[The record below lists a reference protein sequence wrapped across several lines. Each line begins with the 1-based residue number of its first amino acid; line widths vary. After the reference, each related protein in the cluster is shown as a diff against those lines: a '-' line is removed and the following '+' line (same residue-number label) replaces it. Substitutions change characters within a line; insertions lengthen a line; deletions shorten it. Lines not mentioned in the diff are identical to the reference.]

1 MNKNKTMLL
10 WMGLAVLVIA
20 AVVYGVFIAPLGGS
34 GGALKYHK
42 PGDFIVTNISDS
54 SRLMKIQPILEYDDS
69 VRSDADKED
78 YLKLHQPIIRE
89 CVISI
94 VRAKTEPELRSTGI
108 VEQLRSEIYEAL
120 RLRLDLPYLTNIY
133 FYDFVLQ

>member
-1 MNKNKTMLL
+1 
-10 WMGLAVLVIA
+10 MGLTVLVIA

-34 GGALKYHK
+34 GGTGMLKYHK
-42 PGDFIVTNISDS
+42 PGEFIVTNISDS

-69 VRSDADKED
+69 MRSDTDKED